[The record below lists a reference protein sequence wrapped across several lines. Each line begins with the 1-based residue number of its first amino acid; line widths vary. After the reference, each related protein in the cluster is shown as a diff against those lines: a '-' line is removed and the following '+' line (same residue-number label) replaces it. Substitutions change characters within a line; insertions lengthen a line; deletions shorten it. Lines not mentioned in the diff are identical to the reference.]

1 MIPDNILQRVC
12 GITLLV
18 VASLFSAQGMA
29 ALAQA
34 APVMSE
40 SQVVSTAQAVIHM
53 LDYVSVDYPE
63 AVQDGKVLNEVE
75 YQEQLEFSVQVK
87 EQLGKL
93 PVNAGKEALLR
104 QADLLWSKIDA
115 RAAATEVSALAN
127 ELRGSVISTYRIA
140 VSPGKAPDLKGAAA
154 LYASQCASCHGAEG
168 RGDGVAAPGMEPAP
182 ANFHDAG
189 RMAQRSVYGLYN
201 TISLGVEGTPM
212 TAYSQLSEE
221 QRWALAFYVSSM
233 AAGKELLDQGEAA
246 YTSTTSTS
254 GGKALSFVN
263 LRDLAMLTENEIRQ
277 RDGEAAIAVFSWL
290 KKNPDRLVTSG
301 TESPLAFTARHLDES
316 VAAYRSGNVVEA
328 QRLAVTG
335 YLEGFELVE
344 ASLNT
349 ANSELRKTIE
359 DQMTAYRN
367 LLRAGVPVSEVE
379 AHAASLHT
387 LLSSAASSM
396 ESSHL
401 SATTAMVS
409 SFFIIVREGLESLL
423 VVAVILTF
431 LIRAERRDALP
442 YVHVGW
448 ISALALGGA
457 TWFAASYLISISG
470 ASREITEGLAA
481 LAASVILLYVGF
493 WLHDKSHAGRW
504 REFVGKHLEHALS
517 RGTLWALAGVSF
529 LAVYREAF
537 ETVLFYQALW
547 QQAAG
552 VESAVLGGLGL
563 GCIVLAVTGWLI
575 FRFGSRLPVGP
586 FFAWSSVMLAALGI
600 MFAGHGVAGL
610 QEAGWLPTDPVSFF
624 QLPALGVYA
633 NRQALV
639 LQGILLTLVV
649 VIFMRNRSRKA
660 PVAVS

>member
-1 MIPDNILQRVC
+1 MISQNIVQQVF
-12 GITLLV
+12 GMILLA
-18 VASLFSAQGMA
+18 VAGLLSVSVMA
-29 ALAQA
+29 APAQT
-34 APVMSE
+34 APAMSE

-53 LDYVSVDYPE
+53 LDYVSVDYPG
-63 AVQDGKVLNEVE
+63 AVSEGKVLNDVE

-93 PVNAGKEALLR
+93 PANAGKEALLR

-115 RAAATEVSALAN
+115 RTAATDVSALAN

-154 LYASQCASCHGAEG
+154 LYASQCASCHGADG
-168 RGDGVAAPGMEPAP
+168 KGDGTAAPGMEPAP

-221 QRWALAFYVSSM
+221 ERWALAFYVASL

-246 YTSTTSTS
+246 YTG
-254 GGKALSFVN
+254 GGKAVSFGN
-263 LRDLAMLTENEIRQ
+263 LRDLALLTENEIRQ

-290 KKNPDRLVTSG
+290 KKNPDRLVIG
-301 TESPLAFTARHLDES
+301 GVESPLAFTARHLDES

-359 DQMTAYRN
+359 DQMTVYRN
-367 LLRAGVPVSEVE
+367 LLRAGMPVGEVE

-401 SATTAMVS
+401 SATAALVS

-423 VVAVILTF
+423 VVTVILTF

-457 TWFAASYLISISG
+457 TWFAASYLISVSG

-547 QQAAG
+547 QQATG

-586 FFAWSSVMLAALGI
+586 FFAWSSVMLAVLGI

-610 QEAGWLPTDPVSFF
+610 QEAGWLPIDPVGFF
-624 QLPALGVYA
+624 QMPALGVYA
-633 NRQALV
+633 NRQALL
-639 LQGILLTLVV
+639 LQGILLILVI
-649 VIFMRNRSRKA
+649 VIFLRNRSRKA
-660 PVAVS
+660 PAAAG